1 MSSGSGV
8 PCEAGDVETD
18 GEGDERVHEETE
30 SVTTAGGA
38 GGAGVE
44 PETGRPRSSAVIGGR
59 RSPHEDELSSK
70 AGTLSPEAAPQNAG
84 RTGKKLSQWGAS
96 ARRSSYWKRRDY

>member
-1 MSSGSGV
+1 
-8 PCEAGDVETD
+8 
-18 GEGDERVHEETE
+18 VHEETE
-30 SVTTAGGA
+30 SVTAA
-38 GGAGVE
+38 EAASGAGVE

-59 RSPHEDELSSK
+59 RSPHEDELSRK
-70 AGTLSPEAAPQNAG
+70 AGVLSPEAAPQNVG